1 MRLSLLTTH
10 DWIWLIL
17 LPLLGIGTVF
27 GYTISPG
34 SNPFTTF
41 ALWASLGLWIGIS
54 AVLLV
59 ERGNL
64 NRVKRYYSQHNLW
77 VGWTHEKYAVDLNSF
92 DSQVALVLSRMSGVY
107 PEAWSA
113 LSNCTVVFRE
123 PEWIQLETLRR
134 VRGEQDGP
142 LLIVGWSTDLT
153 KTALLHELGHRIL
166 QVCAS
171 IPGEEEGH
179 LELVKFGLE

>member
-1 MRLSLLTTH
+1 MRLSLLTAR
-10 DWIWLIL
+10 DWAFLIL
-17 LPLLGIGTVF
+17 LPLLGVGTIF
-27 GYTISPG
+27 GYMLSSHSDAVIS
-34 SNPFTTF
+34 FVLC
-41 ALWASLGLWIGIS
+41 ALIGFWIGIS
-54 AVLLV
+54 FELLF

-64 NRVKRYYSQHNLW
+64 NRVKRYYSQHNIW
-77 VGWTHEKYAVDLNSF
+77 VGWTRDAYAVNLNNF
-92 DSQVALVLSRMSGVY
+92 DSQVAFVISRMSDVY
-107 PEAWSA
+107 PDAWLA

-134 VRGEQDGP
+134 VRGEQDGS
-142 LLIVGWSTDLT
+142 LLVVGWSPDLA

-179 LELVKFGLE
+179 QELIKFGLE